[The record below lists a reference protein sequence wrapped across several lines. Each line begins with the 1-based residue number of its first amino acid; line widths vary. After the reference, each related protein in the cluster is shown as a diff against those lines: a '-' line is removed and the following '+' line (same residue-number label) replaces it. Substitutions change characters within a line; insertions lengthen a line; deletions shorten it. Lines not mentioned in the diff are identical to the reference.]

1 MTPNATVDPEGRPPG
16 ATETASDKGRPTPAA
31 RATRAQPG
39 GTRTANSGP
48 FTGRDPRTGVA
59 PGTGRAVTRAPEPAG
74 PRADGGPSVALVGS
88 EVPPRLATAATASTA
103 RASSAK
109 RRSMAPWRRPPRRR
123 AASTWSGG

>member
-39 GTRTANSGP
+39 GTRTASSGP

-59 PGTGRAVTRAPEPAG
+59 PGTGRAVTRAPEPGGARPAPRARGRAG
-74 PRADGGPSVALVGS
+74 RRADGGPSVALVGS

-103 RASSAK
+103 RASSA
-109 RRSMAPWRRPPRRR
+109 
-123 AASTWSGG
+123 